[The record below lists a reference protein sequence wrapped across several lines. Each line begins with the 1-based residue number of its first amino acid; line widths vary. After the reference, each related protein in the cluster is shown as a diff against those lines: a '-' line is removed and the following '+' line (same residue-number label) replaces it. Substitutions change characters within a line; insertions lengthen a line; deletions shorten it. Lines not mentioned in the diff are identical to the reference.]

1 MKFQNIFTLWW
12 LITATFELTLSIL
25 DLYMC
30 TYIVHLLVQCPL
42 YWSSQFSLGYHGD
55 EIFSPERKIR
65 KQWKSV
71 TDDEFCNWIYKT
83 ICKKF
88 IRFMVH
94 GWVMSYVI
102 NSTSWLHFTD
112 LPDFGVGGSYAV
124 PDMVS
129 LYTCW
134 LGGR

>member
-1 MKFQNIFTLWW
+1 MNWLW
-12 LITATFELTLSIL
+12 SIL

-42 YWSSQFSLGYHGD
+42 YWSSQFSLGDHGD

-88 IRFMVH
+88 IRFVVH
-94 GWVMSYVI
+94 AWMSNVRCNKQHKLVTFHWPARLWGGGFLCCPWHGLFVHLLTRWQI
-102 NSTSWLHFTD
+102 NCLNI
-112 LPDFGVGGSYAV
+112 
-124 PDMVS
+124 
-129 LYTCW
+129 
-134 LGGR
+134 